1 MGYRRLLLTRW
12 SRRDSLAIVVIAT
25 TVAFLTGTTLI
36 VGAMG
41 AQTAA
46 IADEYDVNGQA
57 TYYESLASA
66 QTSAS
71 DDALVVPVAVVTE
84 SDDTDTYVIGVPSDT
99 AREFRNRTSIAVA
112 SPPQNGVALGTVREQ
127 TNRTLAGANARRT
140 VQVVPQNRS
149 NGLFPS
155 HWYTASTETVERF
168 GVTGAFVVEPPSS
181 SHGDGTVPLRSAFS
195 FFIIGTRHVLSV
207 LQLMAVGVGVVV
219 GVVVFGI
226 TRMTVRDRLRAIR
239 VIRSTGGSRRSL
251 VLLFGARTG
260 ALALAGTLLG
270 YAIGVILTN
279 AAVSVG
285 VSAGVPTSLQ
295 TRVTTRLAGVL
306 LPMYA
311 GIVVIGIV
319 AGVLAVRPAVRRVPA
334 RADSLPSGAKS
345 IRLPSR
351 DWNFGSLTVLDW
363 RLLVPSLGTL
373 AVFVTTVILVAS
385 VGTVVATSMTS
396 SGTTIT
402 DPNATH
408 PIASKIP
415 AEYANVLEK
424 QGMSASPEILSFT
437 VHQGRPMLV
446 RGVDYPSFENVSG
459 ATLEA
464 GRRPQHADEAV
475 VGADLAR
482 TLDIEPNETLTLG
495 GSTETAV
502 TRVHVVGVYS
512 ATGTLD
518 DQLLVSL
525 PVARHLSKVERG
537 RVHLIRT
544 ANSTERLDTR
554 NSVAVLDVTTP
565 STVTAG
571 NTMTA
576 QIHLKNFGTGTA
588 TRTIPI
594 RFGAHSDSVTTSV
607 GANERVTV
615 TVQIPTERTGTTTL
629 RVGEYRR
636 PVTVAARDSISVRGV
651 PTRAP
656 PGSTPLVRV
665 VNATGTPVENARV
678 TVGNET
684 VRTGQNGRVRVRFAT
699 TGPTT
704 VRVKHG
710 NEETTREVLVS
721 EQAGRTLSSRFR
733 VEPENPGILTR
744 PTARLTLYNPWNE
757 TLRRTVELG
766 DGTETHRRTLT
777 LSPGARRPVV
787 VQLDRKSPGSHHL
800 TATADGRTLARTE
813 YVVSGD
819 ERVVAAVASGG
830 TEGETAM
837 GTAVRTVFGN
847 LSLLVVVILC
857 LAGAM
862 TVGGTTATVAYVVHS
877 HRRSI
882 GIRRATGASHK
893 RVLALLLEDALTVGV
908 VAVGGALC
916 VAALTVVALSHSG
929 LLVFY
934 GVRAAPTVTAPVVI
948 GVVVGCFALLLVSV
962 FVVAKSLLADAP
974 ARLLVETPAGE
985 RRVSGGDADE

>member
-25 TVAFLTGTTLI
+25 TVAFLTGTTLV

-57 TYYESLASA
+57 IYYESMASA
-66 QTSAS
+66 QAS
-71 DDALVVPVAVVTE
+71 NGDDALVVPVAVVTE
-84 SDDTDTYVIGVPSDT
+84 PNDTDAYVVGVPSDT
-99 AREFRNRTSIAVA
+99 TREFRNRTSIAIA
-112 SPPQNGVALGTVREQ
+112 SPPQNGVALESIRAP
-127 TNRTLAGANARRT
+127 TNRTLAGTNARRT

-149 NGLFPS
+149 NGIFPP

-181 SHGDGTVPLRSAFS
+181 SNGGGTPLRSAFS
-195 FFIIGTRHVLSV
+195 FFVIGTQHVLSV
-207 LQLMAVGVGVVV
+207 LQMMAIGVGIIV

-260 ALALAGTLLG
+260 ALALVGTLLG
-270 YAIGVILTN
+270 YAAGVILTN
-279 AAVSVG
+279 VAVSIG

-295 TRVTTRLAGVL
+295 TRVTTRLASVL

-311 GIVVIGIV
+311 GIVVIGVV
-319 AGVLAVRPAVRRVPA
+319 AGVLAVRPAVQRLPA
-334 RADSLPSGAKS
+334 RADSLPNGRKS
-345 IRLPSR
+345 VRIPSR
-351 DWNFGSLTVLDW
+351 NRDLGSLSVLDW

-373 AVFVTTVILVAS
+373 AVFVTAVILVAS
-385 VGTVVATSMTS
+385 VGTVVATSTTT
-396 SGTTIT
+396 SGTTIS
-402 DPNATH
+402 DPNAAH

-415 AEYANVLEK
+415 AEYANVLRK

-437 VHQGRPMLV
+437 VHEGQPMLV
-446 RGVDYPSFENVSG
+446 RGADYSSFENVSG
-459 ATLEA
+459 ATLES
-464 GRRPQHADEAV
+464 GQRPQHADEAV

-482 TLDIEPNETLTLG
+482 TLNIELNETLTVG
-495 GSTETAV
+495 GSTDTAV
-502 TRVHVVGVYS
+502 ARVRVVGMYS

-525 PVARHLSKVERG
+525 PVARHLSRVEQG

-544 ANSTERLDTR
+544 ANSTEQFDAR

-565 STVTAG
+565 STVTAD

-594 RFGAHSDSVTTSV
+594 RFGAYSDSVTTSV
-607 GANERVTV
+607 KANERITV
-615 TVQIPTERTGTTTL
+615 TAQIPTNRTGTFTL
-629 RVGEYRR
+629 RVGSYRQ
-636 PVTVAARDSISVRGV
+636 PVSVAARDSIAVRGV
-651 PTRAP
+651 PKRAP

-665 VNATGTPVENARV
+665 VNATGAAIENASV
-678 TVGNET
+678 SVGNET
-684 VRTGQNGRVRVRFAT
+684 VRTDGNGRVRVRFAA

-704 VRVKHG
+704 VQVEHG
-710 NEETTREVLVS
+710 NKETTQEVLVS
-721 EQAGRTLSSRFR
+721 EQADRTLSSRFR
-733 VEPENPGILTR
+733 VEPKNPGILTR
-744 PTARLTLYNPWNE
+744 PSARLTLYNPWNE
-757 TLRRTVELG
+757 TLQRTVELV

-787 VQLDRKSPGSHHL
+787 VRLDRKSPGSHQL
-800 TATADGRTLARTE
+800 TATADGRTLAQTK

-830 TEGETAM
+830 AEGTSAI

-847 LSLLVVVILC
+847 LSLLVVVVLC

-893 RVLALLLEDALTVGV
+893 RVLSLLLEDALKVGV
-908 VAVGGALC
+908 VAVSGALG
-916 VAALTVVALSHSG
+916 VATLVVVALSRSG
-929 LLVFY
+929 QLVFY
-934 GVRAAPTVTAPVVI
+934 GVRAAPSVTAPVII
-948 GVVVGCFALLLVSV
+948 GVVAGCFGLLLVSV
-962 FVVAKSLLADAP
+962 FVVAKSLLAGAP
-974 ARLLVETPAGE
+974 APLLVETPARE
-985 RRVSGGDADE
+985 RRAASGDDADE